1 MPNVHTAWICRV
13 CGYVHR
19 GPEPP
24 EVCPV
29 CDASREEF
37 EPLPED
43 EPAPGTPE
51 PVAAG
56 ESSSA
61 AKATRIVVIGA
72 GSAGMAAVEALR
84 KTSPTA
90 EIVLI
95 SQEPELPYYRLNLT
109 RYLAGEVN
117 REDLFI
123 HPAEWYQEQQV
134 QLLLGTEVSAL
145 HLAEHAV
152 QLNDGRRLPFDK
164 LLLAAGANPFIPP
177 IPGADRRGVTSLRTV
192 QDADYLLEACAAG
205 ARCVC
210 IGGGLLGLETAGA
223 LARRGAQVTL
233 LEGHG
238 WLLPRQL
245 NERAGQI
252 LGEHVGR
259 IGITLWKKAKTREI
273 LGDEHVR
280 GVLLE
285 DGSTV
290 PADLVVIATGIRS
303 NCSLAQ
309 RAGLEVKQGVLVNN
323 QLITSH
329 PDVLAAGDV
338 AEHNGV
344 VYGLWTASQAQGAI
358 AGRNLAGAGA
368 EFTGLPRSST
378 LKVLGLDLFSIGQIM
393 PTDAGGQVV
402 EEERDGRYYRFVF
415 QEGRL
420 VGAILLGDTQVMAV
434 AKKAVEEKRDCAS
447 VLRAG
452 STATSVMGYLGGA
465 GSAPARPR
473 VASRA
478 SGSAEPTGKPVAAAG
493 KKRYRCPVC
502 GYVYDE
508 QGAGEPWNALADDW
522 CCPGCGAAKAT
533 FEPEDT
539 EGGGPSPPAS
549 GKLGRA
555 HRLFG
560 CVFLVLYVLLMW
572 EMVPRLWT
580 YQIELPA
587 RTVMHLSLGIA
598 IGVMLL
604 LKISIVRFFK
614 RLDAALVPG
623 LGTSLL
629 ISSFVLIGI
638 AVPPAFREALA
649 TSRLFTDENRRRVE
663 TLLVQAGLD
672 QPASVRLASPALLRA
687 GQQVLRQ
694 QCIECH
700 DLRTVI
706 ARPRT
711 PDGWRQTVRRMADLT
726 SYLAPIS
733 EDQQWQVTAYL
744 VALSPQLQQSAQRQR
759 DQAQRREGAK
769 HAAQSLAAKPAEAAP
784 YDAAQAKQLFET
796 KCSECHAT
804 DEVDK
809 KPPDSEDAARDL
821 VKRMVE
827 EGLTADEKELGQI
840 VRHLIETYVKK
851 AAL

>member
-1 MPNVHTAWICRV
+1 M
-13 CGYVHR
+13 
-19 GPEPP
+19 
-24 EVCPV
+24 
-29 CDASREEF
+29 
-37 EPLPED
+37 PED
-43 EPAPGTPE
+43 EASSGSSGPA
-51 PVAAG
+51 AAG
-56 ESSSA
+56 ASSSA
-61 AKATRIVVIGA
+61 TSPTRIVVIGA
-72 GSAGMAAVEALR
+72 GGAGMAAVESLR
-84 KTSPTA
+84 KTAPAA

-95 SQEPELPYYRLNLT
+95 SQETELPYYRLNLT
-109 RYLAGEVN
+109 RYLAGEIN
-117 REDLFI
+117 RPELFI
-123 HPAEWYQEQQV
+123 HPAAWYQEQQV

-152 QLNDGRRLPFDK
+152 QLGDGRRLPFDK

-177 IPGADRRGVTSLRTV
+177 ISGANRHGVTSLRTV
-192 QDADYLLEACAAG
+192 QDADYLLKACEAG

-210 IGGGLLGLETAGA
+210 IGGGLLGLEAAGA

-259 IGITLWKKAKTREI
+259 IGITLRRKAKTREI

-280 GVLLE
+280 SILLE

-290 PADLVVIATGIRS
+290 AADVVVIATGVRS

-309 RAGLEVKQGVLVNN
+309 QAGLEVKHGVLVNN
-323 QLITSH
+323 QLLTSH

-393 PTDAGGQVV
+393 PPEAGGQVI
-402 EEERDGRYYRFVF
+402 EQETGGRYYRFVF
-415 QEGRL
+415 QDGRL
-420 VGAILLGDTQVMAV
+420 VGAILLGDTQLMAV
-434 AKKAVEEKRDCAS
+434 TKKAVEEKRDCTS

-452 STATSVMGYLGGA
+452 STAQSVMGYLGEA
-465 GSAPARPR
+465 GSASLRLRPAGHTPGSHPPADKPA
-473 VASRA
+473 AS
-478 SGSAEPTGKPVAAAG
+478 TGG
-493 KKRYRCPVC
+493 RRYRCPVC

-508 QGAGEPWNALADDW
+508 QQEAASWAELPDDW
-522 CCPGCGAAKAT
+522 VCPGCGAPKST
-533 FEPEDT
+533 FVPEAP
-539 EGGGPSPPAS
+539 EVGGPSPPVS
-549 GKLGRA
+549 GGVTGKLALA
-555 HRLFG
+555 HRVFG
-560 CVFLVLYVLLMW
+560 YVFLALYVLLMW

-587 RTVMHLSLGIA
+587 RTVMHMSLGIA
-598 IGVMLL
+598 VGVILL

-614 RLDAALVPG
+614 RLDAALVPA

-629 ISSFVLIGI
+629 VGSTVLIGI

-649 TSRLFTDENRRRVE
+649 TGRLFTDENRRRVE
-663 TLLVQAGLD
+663 ALLVQTGLD
-672 QPASVRLASPALLRA
+672 QATSAALASPALLRA
-687 GQQVLRQ
+687 GQEVLRQ

-726 SYLAPIS
+726 SSLTPIS

-744 VALSPQLQQSAQRQR
+744 VALSPQLQQSAQRLR
-759 DQAQRREGAK
+759 DQAQRREGAQQ
-769 HAAQSLAAKPAEAAP
+769 AAESLTAEPAQAAP
-784 YDAAQAKQLFET
+784 YDAALAKRLFET

-804 DEVDK
+804 DEVDQA
-809 KPPDSEDAARDL
+809 PPDSENAARDL
-821 VKRMVE
+821 VTRMVE
-827 EGLTADEKELGQI
+827 EGMTADEEELAQI
-840 VRHLIETYVKK
+840 VRYLTDTYVKK
-851 AAL
+851 SDP